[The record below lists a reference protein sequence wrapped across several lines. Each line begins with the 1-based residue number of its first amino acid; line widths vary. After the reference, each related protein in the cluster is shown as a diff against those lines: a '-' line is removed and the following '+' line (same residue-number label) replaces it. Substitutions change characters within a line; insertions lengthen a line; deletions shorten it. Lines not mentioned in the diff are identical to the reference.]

1 MRPSDRRPCPARP
14 TGWSWLFPR
23 LLAALGLLG
32 VLLPAR
38 GAGPAGPGEDSWLDP
53 QRLHLVRLQVA
64 TNEWEQLRQERNSIL
79 QALGPQRTNGGRPR
93 AYRNHPGTVAFGSNG
108 IPVAVTV
115 RKKGFIGSVSST
127 RPSLNLLFR
136 GAPAP
141 DPLRDFSKL
150 TLNNNQQDP
159 SASHQSLVYA
169 LFRAAGVPA
178 PRTALARVEVNGRS
192 LGIYTVV
199 EPVDDRFLR
208 RHFGEGAGALWEGT
222 LADFRPGWTET
233 LEPKNTP
240 PPEAGAA
247 LAELTAALALPDDQ
261 LLPALE
267 KRLEIDAFLRFW
279 AVEVLVDH
287 WDGYVSNGNNFFV
300 HLDRRTGRFS
310 FIPWGADQCF
320 GLPNPVTG
328 RGTPASVRAS
338 SQIARRL
345 YQHPETRERYRAV
358 LRQLLDTVWKEAELL
373 AQLDE
378 IGRLVA
384 EDPEREGA
392 RKNVRRRTREFI
404 ERRRA
409 ALRRELDGPAP
420 EWKQPPRRAPHLENW
435 GRIEARFAT
444 EYRPRGPEALAGDP
458 PGEGNLQLVHEGRTN
473 AFPRLAATAGRSLDP
488 GQTDQAWVYLLVMQG
503 LGRVIVPA
511 LGIPRERFQPGAVLA
526 VGGEGVDG
534 FLFDGMPGGGGGFGF
549 LEGELRLE
557 AAGLNPGDPVRG
569 TVNATIWRFPMP

>member
-1 MRPSDRRPCPARP
+1 MAFALFLLFLILG
-14 TGWSWLFPR
+14 GWPVGLG
-23 LLAALGLLG
+23 AA
-32 VLLPAR
+32 
-38 GAGPAGPGEDSWLDP
+38 PAGDGGEAQGWLDP
-53 QRLHLVRLQVA
+53 GRLHVIRLQVA
-64 TNEWEQLRQERNSIL
+64 TNEWERLRRERNPVL
-79 QALGPQRTNGGRPR
+79 RTLGPQRTNSGRTR
-93 AYRNHPGTVAFGSNG
+93 AYQNHPGTVAFG
-108 IPVAVTV
+108 PDAPALPVTV

-136 GAPAP
+136 GAAAP
-141 DPLRDFSKL
+141 EPLAGFRKL
-150 TLNNNQQDP
+150 TLNNNQQDA
-159 SASHQSLVYA
+159 SASHQTLVYE

-192 LGIYTVV
+192 LGVYTVV
-199 EPVDDRFLR
+199 EPVDERFLR

-222 LADFRPGWTET
+222 LADFRPGWTGT
-233 LEPKNTP
+233 LEPKNNP
-240 PPEAGAA
+240 PPEAVAA
-247 LAELTAALALPDDQ
+247 LEELTAALARPDDQ

-287 WDGYVSNGNNFFV
+287 WDGYAANGNNFFV
-300 HLDRRTGRFS
+300 HLDRRTGRFR

-320 GLPNPVTG
+320 GLPNPFTA

-358 LRQLLDTVWKEAELL
+358 LRELLDTVWKEDALL
-373 AQLDE
+373 ARLDE
-378 IGRLVA
+378 IGRLTA
-384 EDPEREGA
+384 GEPEREGA
-392 RKNVRRRTREFI
+392 RRNVRRRTREFL

-420 EWKQPPRRAPHLENW
+420 EWKQPPRRSPHLENW
-435 GRIEARFAT
+435 GTIEARFAT
-444 EYRPRGPEALAGDP
+444 EYRPRGPEALAGEL
-458 PGEGNLQLVHEGRTN
+458 PGEGTLQLVHAGRTN
-473 AFPRLAATAGRSLDP
+473 AFPRLAVTAGRSLDP

-503 LGRVIVPA
+503 LGRVVVPA
-511 LGIPRERFQPGAVLA
+511 LGVPHDRFQPGTVLA
-526 VGGEGVDG
+526 VGDTGVDG

-569 TVNATIWRFPMP
+569 TVNATVWRFPLP